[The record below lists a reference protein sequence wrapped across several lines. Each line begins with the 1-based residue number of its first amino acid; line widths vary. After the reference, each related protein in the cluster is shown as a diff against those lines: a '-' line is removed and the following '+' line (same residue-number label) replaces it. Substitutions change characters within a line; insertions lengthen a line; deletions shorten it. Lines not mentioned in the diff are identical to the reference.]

1 MTPPTPRVGL
11 KLAIRLVLLAGAL
24 FVAQALGGA
33 YVVNLLVVTALFAL
47 PALGLSLLMG
57 YTGQLSLGH
66 AAFVGIGA
74 YVSAVLSARYGWNP
88 WATIALATAM
98 SATIAWAIG
107 WLVFRLRGHHLAMA
121 TLAFGII
128 VHIALVEWRSVTGG
142 QDGLSSV
149 AVLAIGPV
157 ELSSDRV
164 FYPLAWAAALIG
176 LLLASN
182 LVQSPAGL
190 TMRAVAESEAV
201 AGSIGIAADRL
212 KRRIMA
218 LSGAYAGLGGA
229 LYAHWIG
236 YISPGPFD
244 VGFSIRLLL
253 MVALGGFAGIWS
265 VLFGVFFVV
274 MTSEILKPFGRYD
287 VVIYGLLLV
296 FVMIQCPRGLLVGLG
311 DLTRRVLPGRTS
323 SAPAR

>member
-1 MTPPTPRVGL
+1 M
-11 KLAIRLVLLAGAL
+11 KRLLLLACFLGA
-24 FVAQALGGA
+24 VYALGNG
-33 YVVNLLVVTALFAL
+33 YVVNLFVVAALFAL

-66 AAFVGIGA
+66 AAFVGLGA
-74 YVSAVLSARYGWNP
+74 YASAVASKSLGLDP
-88 WATIALATAM
+88 WLTVVLATAL
-98 SATIAWAIG
+98 STLTAWGIG

-128 VHIALVEWRSVTGG
+128 VHVGFVEWRSVTGG
-142 QDGLSSV
+142 QDGISG
-149 AVLAIGPV
+149 IGP
-157 ELSSDRV
+157 LSIAGFALSTDMAI
-164 FYPLAWAAALIG
+164 YPLAWLVCLFG
-176 LLLASN
+176 MLLASN

-190 TMRAVAESEAV
+190 TMRVVAESEAV
-201 AGSIGIAADRL
+201 AGSIGIASARL
-212 KRRIMA
+212 KRQIMA

-253 MVALGGFAGIWS
+253 IVALGGFAGIWS

-274 MTSEILKPFGRYD
+274 LISELLKPFGRYD
-287 VVIYGLLLV
+287 VVIYGVLLV
-296 FVMIQCPRGLLVGLG
+296 VVMIYCPRGLLLGLV
-311 DLTRRVLPGRTS
+311 DLYRRFF
-323 SAPAR
+323 PARSTRTESAA